1 MVNTQ
6 INRHTSSVTVLLL
19 FYFTLIPA
27 RPKVPA
33 KIAEF
38 DFGKD
43 PSNFG
48 ESASVQCLVT
58 SGDFPVSFA
67 WLFNGREINEN
78 VYDVSMVKLG
88 KKISA
93 LSIDFVR
100 DHHAGNYTCVAVNRA
115 TSVNYTAELVVNG
128 TKHQLIVFLRFLF
141 YSYLFYYLQPYP
153 TSQYPQ
159 KLHTLTSAIMPSTLR
174 SRFRLIVSFIWV
186 ICPWTSRG
194 CSTGPTY
201 RPTRESPS
209 SRVARRRAS

>member
-1 MVNTQ
+1 MNSFAFVFSLTP
-6 INRHTSSVTVLLL
+6 
-19 FYFTLIPA
+19 IPA
-27 RPKVPA
+27 PPKVPA

-128 TKHQLIVFLRFLF
+128 REASANCFPLFFVLLF
-141 YSYLFYYLQPYP
+141 YIFYYLHPC
-153 TSQYPQ
+153 
-159 KLHTLTSAIMPSTLR
+159 LHP
-174 SRFRLIVSFIWV
+174 
-186 ICPWTSRG
+186 
-194 CSTGPTY
+194 
-201 RPTRESPS
+201 
-209 SRVARRRAS
+209 

>member
-1 MVNTQ
+1 M
-6 INRHTSSVTVLLL
+6 
-19 FYFTLIPA
+19 
-27 RPKVPA
+27 PA

-128 TKHQLIVFLRFLF
+128 REASVNCFPLFSVLLF
-141 YSYLFYYLQPYP
+141 YIFYYLHCPYP
-153 TSQYPQ
+153 HP
-159 KLHTLTSAIMPSTLR
+159 
-174 SRFRLIVSFIWV
+174 
-186 ICPWTSRG
+186 
-194 CSTGPTY
+194 
-201 RPTRESPS
+201 
-209 SRVARRRAS
+209 

>member
-1 MVNTQ
+1 MVNTP
-6 INRHTSSVTVLLL
+6 ITRHTYSVTVLLL
-19 FYFTLIPA
+19 FCFTLIPA

-128 TKHQLIVFLRFLF
+128 TKHNLIV
-141 YSYLFYYLQPYP
+141 
-153 TSQYPQ
+153 
-159 KLHTLTSAIMPSTLR
+159 PSF
-174 SRFRLIVSFIWV
+174 SV
-186 ICPWTSRG
+186 
-194 CSTGPTY
+194 
-201 RPTRESPS
+201 
-209 SRVARRRAS
+209 

>member
-1 MVNTQ
+1 MVNTK
-6 INRHTSSVTVLLL
+6 IYRYTSSIIL
-19 FYFTLIPA
+19 FSLFCLTLIPA

-33 KIAEF
+33 KIAPF
-38 DFGKD
+38 DFGDD

-128 TKHQLIVFLRFLF
+128 TEHQLIVILRFLF
-141 YSYLFYYLQPYP
+141 YSYIIYYPV
-153 TSQYPQ
+153 
-159 KLHTLTSAIMPSTLR
+159 LR
-174 SRFRLIVSFIWV
+174 
-186 ICPWTSRG
+186 
-194 CSTGPTY
+194 PTY
-201 RPTRESPS
+201 PS
-209 SRVARRRAS
+209 SP